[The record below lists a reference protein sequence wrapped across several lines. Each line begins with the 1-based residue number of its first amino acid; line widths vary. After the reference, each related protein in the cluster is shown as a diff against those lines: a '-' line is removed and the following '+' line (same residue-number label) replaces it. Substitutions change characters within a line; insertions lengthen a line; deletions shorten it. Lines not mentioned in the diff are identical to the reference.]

1 MYFLAPNLRSRRTPV
16 AQTAASDDTASLCGF
31 RRRARSTASLF
42 GACSSLL
49 PSGSA
54 SGCCSVLFS
63 CMGSSCSDVRIFRKA
78 VSSVL
83 RVASAADSAFGC
95 QVLLFLH
102 LCCLLS
108 RTWAVVFF
116 AGSSTACRTAG
127 TCDGTGSGR
136 ARATLC
142 RGRRCTESS
151 RSRSRRNHLHHHLHR
166 SPPGHSHRRTEGSG
180 ADELASVCSD
190 VQQAVSLP
198 EARNRR
204 HRTVGRTAAWMS
216 SVWLWVER
224 NYELAAE
231 SFSGWDVAGLSMEPG
246 PVLARSHHHQ
256 GTERARG
263 LHLRA
268 FLISFLVSVD
278 PV

>member
-31 RRRARSTASLF
+31 RRRARSTASLS

-108 RTWAVVFF
+108 RTWAVVFC
-116 AGSSTACRTAG
+116 AGSSTACRTGG
-127 TCDGTGSGR
+127 TCDGTGSGL

-142 RGRRCTESS
+142 RGRRCTESNRS
-151 RSRSRRNHLHHHLHR
+151 RSRSTHLHFPHR
-166 SPPGHSHRRTEGSG
+166 HSPPGHSHRRTEGSG

-190 VQQAVSLP
+190 VQQAVILV
-198 EARNRR
+198 RNRL
-204 HRTVGRTAAWMS
+204 HRTVGRTSAAWMS

-231 SFSGWDVAGLSMEPG
+231 SFSGWDVAGLPIEPG

-263 LHLRA
+263 LHQ
-268 FLISFLVSVD
+268 
-278 PV
+278 